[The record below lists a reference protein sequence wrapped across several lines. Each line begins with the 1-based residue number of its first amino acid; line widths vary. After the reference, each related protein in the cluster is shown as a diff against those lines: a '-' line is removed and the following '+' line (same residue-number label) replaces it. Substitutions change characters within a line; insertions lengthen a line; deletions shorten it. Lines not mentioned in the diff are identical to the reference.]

1 MAIIQY
7 TGIVNQIRGKL
18 NGSVFNK
25 SKNSYTLQSKQ
36 MPRKGM
42 TALQAHR
49 RRQFGVVQRA
59 WKTLSAAEKA
69 DAELAAANNPVFDR
83 FGNEVI
89 LSGYNHWV
97 KTNVIRVQNK
107 LPILP
112 DIETDPAVG
121 FETDII
127 DQSLRMRF
135 FSDGSVQMT
144 STLHS
149 NVVEGTPTGM
159 LSVLEVALP
168 VSIGVDVIPDSFLH
182 LGSAIQ
188 FIPTVPGQNFN
199 LNVDE
204 FVDFKYPVPGP
215 DQKVWIRW
223 KFYRQSSGSLIGQN
237 VFIPDLTIVHV

>member
-25 SKNSYTLQSKQ
+25 SKNSFTLQSKQ
-36 MPRKGM
+36 MPRKGI
-42 TALQAHR
+42 TALQSHR

-59 WKTLSAAEKA
+59 WKLLSAEEKA

-112 DIETDPAVG
+112 DIETSPAVG
-121 FETDII
+121 FETDIL
-127 DQSLRMRF
+127 DQSLTMRF
-135 FSDGSVQMT
+135 FSDGRVQMV
-144 STLHS
+144 STMHS
-149 NVVEGTPTGM
+149 IIAAGTPTDM

-168 VSIGVDVIPDSFLH
+168 VSKGVDTIPEDFLH

-188 FIPTVPGQNFN
+188 FVPTIPGQSFD
-199 LNVDE
+199 LNVNE
-204 FVDFKYPVPGP
+204 FIAFKYPVPGP

-237 VFIPDLTIVHV
+237 VFMPDLAIVHI